1 MAIRWLLAAVLL
13 AAGGLAVVADTSAPP
28 TPKGA
33 APDHAGEV
41 ELVEG
46 VLKAR
51 KDYWT
56 ALDKLR
62 QHYVA
67 THDVEKAKWVED
79 ELRSYHRMMKYSY
92 RLDVKDVPPPTLQP
106 KQNVVEANNLFRRAV
121 EFKAKGGTG
130 DEFVDNQRR
139 AEILFQAIL
148 EKHPESDKI
157 AEAAYHLGDVYEHY
171 KPRPQYE
178 RAAAYYERSFQW
190 NKASATDAR
199 LRAAR
204 IYDHHLKMLDKAK
217 ELYKAVMNHDT
228 DPARVAEAEKR
239 LTELSTTRK

>member
-1 MAIRWLLAAVLL
+1 VLIRWVAAGVL
-13 AAGGLAVVADTSAPP
+13 AAGGLTVVVMADPATPTSGKSSAGER
-28 TPKGA
+28 T
-33 APDHAGEV
+33 GEV
-41 ELVEG
+41 EMVEA

-56 ALDKLR
+56 SLDKLR

-67 THDVEKAKWVED
+67 TNEIEKGRWVEE
-79 ELRSYHRMMKYSY
+79 ELKSYHRIMKYSY

-106 KQNVVEANNLFRRAV
+106 KQNITEANNLFRRAV
-121 EFKAKGGTG
+121 DYKARKATG
-130 DEFVDNQRR
+130 DEWIDNQRR
-139 AEILFQAIL
+139 AEILLQAIL
-148 EKHPESDKI
+148 EKFPESDKI
-157 AEAAYHLGDVYEHY
+157 AEAAYHLADIYEHY
-171 KPRPQYE
+171 RPRPQFD

-204 IYDHHLKMLDKAK
+204 IYDRQLKSLDKAK

-228 DPARVAEAEKR
+228 NPARVEEAEKR
-239 LTELSTTRK
+239 LKEMSARR